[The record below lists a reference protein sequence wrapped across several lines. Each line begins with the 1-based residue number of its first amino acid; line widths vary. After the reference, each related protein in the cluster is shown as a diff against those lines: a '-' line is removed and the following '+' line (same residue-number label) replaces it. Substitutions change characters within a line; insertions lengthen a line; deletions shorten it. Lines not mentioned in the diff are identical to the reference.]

1 MKIHKFFRFS
11 KKNKVNG
18 NLIEFILLFSAITLG
33 FMVDNFRE
41 DYIENTR
48 AKELITGMHEDV
60 INDTIGF
67 NSFLEK
73 RKELRINIQKLVDD
87 IEDHGI
93 ITDNPDQ
100 FFLFAFAM
108 LSWDYYEPIDAN
120 LEQVVNSGSLRYFED
135 KDLVKQVAVVKAQIK
150 ILKLRLERE
159 RHYWYN
165 YIQPVMINNFNFKP
179 FDKYYMRNNMNF
191 YEMASKMK
199 SGDLSMN
206 TNELLYI
213 DNKKDKVKYMLNL
226 FRHYDFILRSSLMLT
241 YESYL
246 YEVEKLE
253 KLLRNN
259 LK

>member
-41 DYIENTR
+41 DYLENRR
-48 AKELITGMHEDV
+48 AEELTQGMHEDV

-87 IEDHGI
+87 IEDRGI
-93 ITDNPDQ
+93 ITDSKDQ
-100 FFLFAFAM
+100 YFLFAFAM

-120 LEQVVNSGSLRYFED
+120 LEQVINSGSLRYFED
-135 KDLVKQVAVVKAQIK
+135 KELVKQIAIVKAQIK

-165 YIQPVMINNFNFKP
+165 YIQPVMINNFNFEP
-179 FDKYYMRNNMNF
+179 FDQYYMR
-191 YEMASKMK
+191 EMIDYFEMVSKMK
-199 SGDLSMN
+199 SGDFSMS
-206 TNELLYI
+206 TDKLLYI
-213 DNKKDKVKYMLNL
+213 DEKKDKLEHILNL
-226 FRHYDFILRSSLMLT
+226 FRHYDFILRSSLMMT
-241 YESYL
+241 YEPYL
-246 YEVEKLE
+246 KEVKKLE